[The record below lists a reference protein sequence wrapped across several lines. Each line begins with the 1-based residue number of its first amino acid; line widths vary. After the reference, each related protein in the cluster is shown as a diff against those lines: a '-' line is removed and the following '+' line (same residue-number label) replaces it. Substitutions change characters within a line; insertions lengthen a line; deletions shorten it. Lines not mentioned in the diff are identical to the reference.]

1 VVALEFLGQRHV
13 FDMAKVAEKQYFDL
27 ADDYKLHCQTLP
39 MWPRQWRKYRSPK
52 DLRWRSVAFTD
63 HSRSKVPRKPGVYAF
78 SVRPSVA
85 NLEISYLI
93 YIGMT
98 DRTLRERFVEYLG
111 ERDPDRGRPKL
122 TQLFRRYKGF
132 VVLPAKTGHLS

>member
-1 VVALEFLGQRHV
+1 
-13 FDMAKVAEKQYFDL
+13 MAKVYEKQYSDL

-39 MWPRQWRKYRSPK
+39 MLPRQWRKYRSPK
-52 DLRWRSVAFTD
+52 DLRWKSVALTD

-93 YIGMT
+93 YIDMT
-98 DRTLRERFVEYLG
+98 DRTCRERVLEYLG
-111 ERDPDRGRPKL
+111 EQYPDRGRPKL
-122 TQLFRRYKGF
+122 TQI
-132 VVLPAKTGHLS
+132 